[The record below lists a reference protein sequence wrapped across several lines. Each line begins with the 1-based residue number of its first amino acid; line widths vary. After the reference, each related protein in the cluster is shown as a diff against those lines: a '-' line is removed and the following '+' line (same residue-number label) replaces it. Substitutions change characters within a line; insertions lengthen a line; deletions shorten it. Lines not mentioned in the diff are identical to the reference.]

1 MTTIEIELSD
11 ELAARAQAAGL
22 LNNEAIES
30 LLSEQLRRQAGEAL
44 RAMWAQ
50 APLEELTP
58 EIEEMINEQVREVRA
73 ERRAAEAKA
82 QASKLS

>member
-11 ELAARAQAAGL
+11 ELAARAHAAGL

-73 ERRAAEAKA
+73 ERRAAEA
-82 QASKLS
+82 QASKPS

>member
-1 MTTIEIELSD
+1 MTTIEIKLSD

-30 LLSEQLRRQAGEAL
+30 LLNEQLRRQAGEAL

-73 ERRAAEAKA
+73 ERRAAEA
-82 QASKLS
+82 QASKPS

>member
-1 MTTIEIELSD
+1 MTTIEIKLSD

-22 LNNEAIES
+22 LNNEAIET

-44 RAMWAQ
+44 RAMWA
-50 APLEELTP
+50 ATPTEELTP

-73 ERRAAEAKA
+73 ERRAAEA

>member
-30 LLSEQLRRQAGEAL
+30 LLNEQLRRQAGEAL

-73 ERRAAEAKA
+73 ERRAAEA
-82 QASKLS
+82 QASKPS